1 MVFLQLTTDHSQFD
15 LSFSDDGSRL
25 MQACRLKAQA
35 QNLNL
40 LLSIIDAGEQSQKNW
55 GKWKAS
61 PPPIIWNYYKM
72 HMSYLLLIVS

>member
-40 LLSIIDAGEQSQKNW
+40 LLSITQRASMLASNHKKIGGN
-55 GKWKAS
+55 GK
-61 PPPIIWNYYKM
+61 PLPRP
-72 HMSYLLLIVS
+72 